1 MSQKKPT
8 IRQEQAFKIMLE
20 KLAKKEPAVL
30 KKIMVEA
37 GYSPNSAINPELNL
51 TSKKG
56 WQILKNELDANGA
69 KSALNDLVSPE
80 NDDKRTRLSASVEI
94 LKIVSP
100 EKQTN
105 VIGLFEKLGELQDDK
120 SSEITE

>member
-1 MSQKKPT
+1 
-8 IRQEQAFKIMLE
+8 MLE

>member
-1 MSQKKPT
+1 
-8 IRQEQAFKIMLE
+8 MLE
-20 KLAKKEPAVL
+20 KLAKKQPAVL
-30 KKIMVEA
+30 SKIMVEA
-37 GYSPNSAINPELNL
+37 GYSKNSAINPGLNL
-51 TSKKG
+51 TSKAG

-69 KSALNDLVSPE
+69 KIALNDLVSPE

-105 VIGLFEKLGELQDDK
+105 VIGLFEKLGDLQDDK